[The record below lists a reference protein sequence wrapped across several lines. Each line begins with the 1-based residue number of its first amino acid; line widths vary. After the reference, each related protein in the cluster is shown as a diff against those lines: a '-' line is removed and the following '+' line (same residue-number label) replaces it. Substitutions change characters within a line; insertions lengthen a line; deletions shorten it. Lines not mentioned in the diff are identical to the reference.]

1 MRRLTIAGLIAAL
14 SLGSFVVD
22 ASAQDAGSRPTFWPA
37 LSKVDPAPKVMEWY
51 SDVPWHQKLGTF
63 AGNEIDEALV
73 LPYEA
78 LGDPEKAFCTSNQLT
93 PQECMIETGINNVLG
108 IYRTDTPYDPADKRI
123 MAAAKC
129 QHSQPC
135 IEVKLELSSFWTRST
150 GSAIEL
156 QARPFGTE
164 PPTIV
169 QL

>member
-14 SLGSFVVD
+14 ILGSFVVV
-22 ASAQDAGSRPTFWPA
+22 ASAQDTGSRPTFWPA

-108 IYRTDTPYDPADKRI
+108 IYRTDTLYDQTDTKI
-123 MAAAKC
+123 MAATKC
-129 QHSQPC
+129 QSSSHPNSQPC
-135 IEVKLELSSFWTRST
+135 IEVKLELSNFWTRS
-150 GSAIEL
+150 A
-156 QARPFGTE
+156 GT
-164 PPTIV
+164 PPCY
-169 QL
+169 